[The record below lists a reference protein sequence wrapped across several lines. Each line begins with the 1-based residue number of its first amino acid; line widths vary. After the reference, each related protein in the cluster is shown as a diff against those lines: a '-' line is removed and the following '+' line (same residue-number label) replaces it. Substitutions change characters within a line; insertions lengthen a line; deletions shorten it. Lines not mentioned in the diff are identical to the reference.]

1 MTKHIG
7 IIGHGFVG
15 RAVEFG
21 FDTENTVIRIADP
34 RYSSTTK
41 ELFTTDGFE
50 PDVVFICVPTPMGD
64 DGSID
69 ASILLDVCNEL
80 YEYGNGCVA
89 VIKSTVTPDRLMECF
104 DIYDNLVY
112 SPEFLRESTANKDF
126 VRPNM
131 HVFGTND
138 FDAADKIAAL
148 YRNYS
153 KCAHCMCYYVKPEVA
168 SLIKYTINTFLATK
182 VTFFNELYDIFDK
195 MGIAEDFEFLK
206 FILSADPRMGNS
218 HMQVPGPDGRRGF
231 GGACFAKDTAAFL
244 KFAKLNDLDFE
255 LLENAVRINSHYRN
269 QYQELD
275 VREKEQNVNY
285 GLTGT

>member
-41 ELFTTDGFE
+41 ELFTTDGFD

-80 YEYGNGCVA
+80 KEYGNGCIG

-104 DIYDNLVY
+104 DVYDNLVY
-112 SPEFLRESTANKDF
+112 SPEFLRESSANEDF
-126 VRPNM
+126 VNPNM
-131 HVFGTND
+131 HVFGTHRM
-138 FDAADKIAAL
+138 DAASEIVVL
-148 YRNYS
+148 YNSYS
-153 KCAHCMCYYVKPEVA
+153 KCKPCPYFLVKPEVA
-168 SLIKYTINTFLATK
+168 SMIKYTINCFLATK
-182 VTFFNELYDIFDK
+182 VTFFNELYEVFEQ
-195 MGIAEDFEFLK
+195 MGVGDQYEDFTS
-206 FILSADPRMGNS
+206 ILMNDPRMGDS
-218 HMQVPGPDGRRGF
+218 HMQVPGTDGRRGF
-231 GGACFAKDTAAFL
+231 GGACFAKDTSAFL
-244 KFAKLNDLDFE
+244 KFAGEDTLALLNRAIKVNSYYRSQYDDLDK
-255 LLENAVRINSHYRN
+255 
-269 QYQELD
+269 
-275 VREKEQNVNY
+275 REKEQNVNY

>member
-80 YEYGNGCVA
+80 HRYGNGCVA
-89 VIKSTVTPDRLMECF
+89 VIKSTVTPDKLMECF
-104 DIYDNLVY
+104 DVYDNLVY
-112 SPEFLRESTANKDF
+112 SPEFLRESTANEDF
-126 VRPNM
+126 VNPDM
-131 HVFGTND
+131 HVFGTYNTN
-138 FDAADKIAAL
+138 AAAKIAAL
-148 YRNYS
+148 YNGHSRCS
-153 KCAHCMCYYVKPEVA
+153 PCPHFVVKPEVA
-168 SLIKYTINTFLATK
+168 SLVKYTINCFLATK
-182 VTFFNELYDIFDK
+182 VTFFNELYDVFGQ
-195 MGIAEDFEFLK
+195 MGMTDQYDDFTE
-206 FILSADPRMGNS
+206 ILSNDPRMGGS
-218 HMQVPGPDGRRGF
+218 HMQVPGPDGRRGY
-231 GGACFAKDTAAFL
+231 GGACFAKDTSAFL
-244 KFAKLNDLDFE
+244 QFGGEETLSLLDSATRINAYYRLQYDDLDE
-255 LLENAVRINSHYRN
+255 
-269 QYQELD
+269 
-275 VREKEQNVNY
+275 REKEQNVNY
-285 GLTGT
+285 GLTGS